1 MTARPLRTPVLL
13 TRPLGQQQPLAG
25 TLEAAGRKVI
35 AFPALSIAAAADPV
49 ELDQALA
56 DLSQYALVVFV
67 SPNAIDQALER
78 LRTPWPSILPV
89 AVMGPG
95 SRERLARHGISE
107 ETHSVI
113 TPRLGALQRFDSESL
128 FAALD
133 IERYRGKR
141 CLVVRGNGGRN
152 WLIEA
157 LEQHQ
162 VSVQCVM
169 AYQRSLGQPD
179 TSALSAVETLI
190 RANAPAT
197 IIVTSSQSLDSLKQ
211 LFITNYARAGE
222 TWLKAQQL
230 LVSHA
235 RIAENAT
242 AEGFAAV
249 HCSEPGDD
257 ALVRALE
264 YLP

>member
-1 MTARPLRTPVLL
+1 MTTSSRRNPVLL
-13 TRPLGQQQPLAG
+13 TRPLGQQQPLFEI
-25 TLEAAGRKVI
+25 LQSVGRRVI

-49 ELDQALA
+49 ALDQALSHLLDYGLA
-56 DLSQYALVVFV
+56 VFV

-78 LRTPWPSILPV
+78 LRAPWPAALPV

-95 SRERLARHGISE
+95 SRERLVRYGISDA
-107 ETHSVI
+107 THTVI
-113 TPRLGALQRFDSESL
+113 SPRLGADQRFDSESL

-162 VSVQCVM
+162 VSVECVV
-169 AYQRSLGQPD
+169 AYQRSQGLPSSQ
-179 TSALSAVETLI
+179 ALESVKALVDADL
-190 RANAPAT
+190 PAT
-197 IIVTSSQSLDSLKQ
+197 VIVTSSQALASLKQ
-211 LFITNYARAGE
+211 LFLSNYKNAGE
-222 TWLKAQQL
+222 SWLKRQQL

-249 HCSEPGDD
+249 HCSDAGDD